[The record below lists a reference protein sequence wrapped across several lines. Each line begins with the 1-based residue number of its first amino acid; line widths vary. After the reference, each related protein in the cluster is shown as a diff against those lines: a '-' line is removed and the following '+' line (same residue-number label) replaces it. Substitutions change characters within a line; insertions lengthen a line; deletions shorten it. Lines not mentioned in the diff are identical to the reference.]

1 MLEVLFSDSAAGS
14 LKVARGHSGEGLFGR
29 ICSLHLCLSVGP
41 LADDAFG
48 PERKRTLSE
57 LYGVFPHGR
66 EVAETFLRLAQ
77 EGFRTIAEC
86 AQKGEDVRIWYS
98 DEPDERCGLC
108 WLLAQMADLSQ
119 RGRIQLVKLPAWEL
133 VEVGAM
139 VRRSSWAEM
148 VPERWAD
155 HLSLQQVASDALCA
169 AMAAE
174 WYDLRRD
181 DASLR
186 AVINGRLRSVPADFY
201 DHFILREIADLPE
214 EFQQAVAIGRVLGA
228 YQLGISDGFI
238 AQRMQEMIDKGLLE
252 PVTQPKEGEPAYYR
266 ILRKT

>member
-14 LKVARGHSGEGLFGR
+14 LKVARGYGGEGLFGR

-48 PERKRTLSE
+48 PERKRALSE

-66 EVAETFLRLAQ
+66 EVAETFLRLAR

-108 WLLAQMADLSQ
+108 WLLAWMADLPR
-119 RGRIQLVKLPAWEL
+119 RGRIQLVKLPEWEPDESGT
-133 VEVGAM
+133 V
-139 VRRSSWAEM
+139 VRRSSWAEAA
-148 VPERWAD
+148 PEKWID
-155 HLSLQQVASDALCA
+155 YLPSQQEAGDALCA

-186 AVINGRLRSVPADFY
+186 AVINGRLCSVPADFY
-201 DHFILREIADLPE
+201 DHFIVREIADMPD
-214 EFQQAVAIGRVLGA
+214 EFQQAAAIGRVLGS

-238 AQRMQEMIDKGLLE
+238 AQRMQGMIDKGLFE
-252 PVTQPKEGEPAYYR
+252 QVTQPAGNEPTYYR
-266 ILRKT
+266 ILRKV